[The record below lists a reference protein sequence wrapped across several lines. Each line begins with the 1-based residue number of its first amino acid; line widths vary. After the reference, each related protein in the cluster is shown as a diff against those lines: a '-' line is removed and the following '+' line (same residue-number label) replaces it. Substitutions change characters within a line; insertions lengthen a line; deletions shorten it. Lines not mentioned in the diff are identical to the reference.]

1 MLMPKCSIYKFK
13 FPIAFI
19 PNTDAGVFALIK
31 RKLDSFPELQ
41 NFYGES
47 LKTPTETSRKL

>member
-19 PNTDAGVFALIK
+19 PNTVAGVFALIK

-47 LKTPTETSRKL
+47 LKTPTGTSRKL